1 MKFFL
6 NLYEWVQKNI
16 RPPSAFSWET
26 LILLSV
32 FSYYMA
38 MLAQTRLLEDL
49 LTNFGWIF
57 LILGVHWWTTSANQ
71 LRIGYKPAEGKDGFP
86 LSPWITG
93 ALVSLYLF
101 GGGTGDIRREAL
113 IYWPS
118 ISAVIAAM
126 PDFLGETSDGGLI
139 LKKAPVNKRQ
149 NLVVL
154 FGTQFLLSC
163 WLQFNF
169 VIQDWLVQYPS
180 LVFDDVRQS
189 AFVVK
194 SQAASSARPRGAVIL
209 EAMEP
214 RLREQLEAKPWSEV
228 ERLLL
233 KEERISLVN
242 TLQKQATKQVSPID
256 EDELWQVSSDVS
268 SAKSG
273 YNLDLLANWQ
283 GPRAQAKENSLVK
296 SCQIT
301 RVSPR
306 RSAATKPINTK
317 QRSPGTPI
325 SRVKCEPVKGWGID
339 PSTIS
344 NDTFIQ

>member
-1 MKFFL
+1 M
-6 NLYEWVQKNI
+6 
-16 RPPSAFSWET
+16 
-26 LILLSV
+26 ILLSV

-38 MLAQTRLLEDL
+38 MLAQTTLLEDV

-57 LILGVHWWTTSANQ
+57 LIIGVHWWTTSANQ
-71 LRIGYKPAEGKDGFP
+71 LRVGYSEAERKEGFP

-101 GGGTGDIRREAL
+101 GAGTGEIRREAL
-113 IYWPS
+113 IYWPT

-126 PDFLGETSDGGLI
+126 PDFLGENSDGGLMFR
-139 LKKAPVNKRQ
+139 KAPQNKRQ
-149 NLVVL
+149 NIVIL

-169 VIQDWLVQYPS
+169 VLQDWLVQYPS

-194 SQAASSARPRGAVIL
+194 SLGASSAKPRGAVIL

-214 RLREQLEAKPWSEV
+214 KLKDQLEAKPWSEV

-233 KEERISLVN
+233 KEERVN
-242 TLQKQATKQVSPID
+242 LINTIQKQATKQVSPID
-256 EDELWQVSSDVS
+256 EDQLWVVNSDISSR
-268 SAKSG
+268 KSG
-273 YNLDLLANWQ
+273 YNLNLLANWQ
-283 GPRAQAKENSLVK
+283 GPRAKAKENSLVK

-301 RVSPR
+301 QISPQK
-306 RSAATKPINTK
+306 SAATKPINTK
-317 QRSPGTPI
+317 QKSPGTPI
-325 SRVKCEPVKGWGID
+325 SRIKCDPVKGWGINN
-339 PSTIS
+339 STTP